1 MLSDVAT
8 FEVYASGLA
17 VMPEAASISAAP
29 RVTVAHAAPEVAP
42 LPQYW
47 KLPEAAVAT
56 NVNVPL
62 VLSVRVPPL
71 TLPAATLTPEILTS
85 LAIRPL
91 PGSNTESVL
100 PLITAL

>member
-56 NVNVPL
+56 KRKCTVGVERQGAAVNTAGRDLDARNIDV
-62 VLSVRVPPL
+62 VGDQ
-71 TLPAATLTPEILTS
+71 A
-85 LAIRPL
+85 LAWIQHGERL
-91 PGSNTESVL
+91 H
-100 PLITAL
+100 